1 MQTCAILEPEKES
14 TSKEERPMKKV
25 LILSGSPRKDG
36 NSDLL
41 CSEFMRG
48 AQESGNE
55 VQKIF
60 VRSKKIV
67 PCNAC
72 YYCRDHGGKCAL
84 NDDMSEILDAMQA
97 ADVIV
102 MASPVY
108 FYPIVLLSKTQ
119 CTIRY
124 CLDSVSL
131 NFKCI
136 ISFCFIGCQDVSF
149 LLWSNCGQMTP
160 TNDFSPPAKL
170 HRAISIFINRSCAF
184 CLHELSIRRICQPC
198 Q

>member
-1 MQTCAILEPEKES
+1 
-14 TSKEERPMKKV
+14 MKKV

-72 YYCRDHGGKCAL
+72 YY
-84 NDDMSEILDAMQA
+84 
-97 ADVIV
+97 
-102 MASPVY
+102 
-108 FYPIVLLSKTQ
+108 
-119 CTIRY
+119 
-124 CLDSVSL
+124 
-131 NFKCI
+131 
-136 ISFCFIGCQDVSF
+136 
-149 LLWSNCGQMTP
+149 
-160 TNDFSPPAKL
+160 
-170 HRAISIFINRSCAF
+170 
-184 CLHELSIRRICQPC
+184 
-198 Q
+198 

>member
-1 MQTCAILEPEKES
+1 
-14 TSKEERPMKKV
+14 MKKV

-72 YYCRDHGGKCAL
+72 YYCRDHSGKCAL
-84 NDDMSEILDAMQA
+84 NDDMSEILDAMQ
-97 ADVIV
+97 DR
-102 MASPVY
+102 
-108 FYPIVLLSKTQ
+108 K
-119 CTIRY
+119 
-124 CLDSVSL
+124 SV
-131 NFKCI
+131 
-136 ISFCFIGCQDVSF
+136 V
-149 LLWSNCGQMTP
+149 
-160 TNDFSPPAKL
+160 
-170 HRAISIFINRSCAF
+170 
-184 CLHELSIRRICQPC
+184 
-198 Q
+198 

>member
-72 YYCRDHGGKCAL
+72 YYCRDHGGKCA
-84 NDDMSEILDAMQA
+84 DR
-97 ADVIV
+97 
-102 MASPVY
+102 
-108 FYPIVLLSKTQ
+108 K
-119 CTIRY
+119 
-124 CLDSVSL
+124 SV
-131 NFKCI
+131 
-136 ISFCFIGCQDVSF
+136 V
-149 LLWSNCGQMTP
+149 
-160 TNDFSPPAKL
+160 
-170 HRAISIFINRSCAF
+170 
-184 CLHELSIRRICQPC
+184 
-198 Q
+198 

>member
-131 NFKCI
+131 NFKYI

-149 LLWSNCGQMTP
+149 LLWSNCGQTTP

>member
-14 TSKEERPMKKV
+14 TSKEERLMKKV

-108 FYPIVLLSKTQ
+108 FYSIVLLSKTQ
-119 CTIRY
+119 WTLRY
-124 CLDSVSL
+124 HLYAVSS
-131 NFKCI
+131 NFKI
-136 ISFCFIGCQDVSF
+136 ILSFCFVRCQDVSF
-149 LLWSNCGQMTP
+149 LLWSNCGQPTL
-160 TNDFSPPAKL
+160 TNDHSPLLSYMAQFRFSKIEIAL
-170 HRAISIFINRSCAF
+170 F
-184 CLHELSIRRICQPC
+184 CLHELFIRRICQPC

>member
-1 MQTCAILEPEKES
+1 
-14 TSKEERPMKKV
+14 MKKV

-102 MASPVY
+102 MASPAPVAAAVAEY
-108 FYPIVLLSKTQ
+108 RYPE
-119 CTIRY
+119 
-124 CLDSVSL
+124 
-131 NFKCI
+131 N
-136 ISFCFIGCQDVSF
+136 
-149 LLWSNCGQMTP
+149 
-160 TNDFSPPAKL
+160 
-170 HRAISIFINRSCAF
+170 HRPGRSGIANRW
-184 CLHELSIRRICQPC
+184 
-198 Q
+198 

>member
-72 YYCRDHGGKCAL
+72 YYCRDDGGKCAL

-108 FYPIVLLSKTQ
+108 FYSIDAQMKIIIDRSLARWTNIPNKEFYFIMCFSFVFMEQSD
-119 CTIRY
+119 TI
-124 CLDSVSL
+124 L
-131 NFKCI
+131 
-136 ISFCFIGCQDVSF
+136 
-149 LLWSNCGQMTP
+149 
-160 TNDFSPPAKL
+160 
-170 HRAISIFINRSCAF
+170 
-184 CLHELSIRRICQPC
+184 RIQTKERQKGP
-198 Q
+198 

>member
-108 FYPIVLLSKTQ
+108 FYSIVLLSKTQ

-136 ISFCFIGCQDVSF
+136 IPFCFIGCQDVSF
-149 LLWSNCGQMTP
+149 LLWSNCGQTTP

>member
-1 MQTCAILEPEKES
+1 
-14 TSKEERPMKKV
+14 MKKV

-108 FYPIVLLSKTQ
+108 FYSIDAQMKIIIDRSLARWTNIPNKEFYFIIRINRITISAGASGLLLSFCSAAVSCIMPQKASFSKT
-119 CTIRY
+119 
-124 CLDSVSL
+124 
-131 NFKCI
+131 
-136 ISFCFIGCQDVSF
+136 FCHK
-149 LLWSNCGQMTP
+149 LP
-160 TNDFSPPAKL
+160 DFA
-170 HRAISIFINRSCAF
+170 
-184 CLHELSIRRICQPC
+184 
-198 Q
+198 